1 MDRKKGNTEAQRTR
15 RGGSQPSLELCALR
29 DSVFQKRI
37 LEGIGRRETQRHRGH
52 GEGGVS
58 SLWNSVLSVTPC
70 FKKRIL
76 GGIGRRETQRHRG
89 HGEGGEGSEEG
100 KHKGTEDTE
109 RGESVVYGT
118 LWSP

>member
-58 SLWNSVLSVTPC
+58 SLWNSVLSVTRC
-70 FKKRIL
+70 FKKGVKKKRYAD
-76 GGIGRRETQRHRG
+76 R
-89 HGEGGEGSEEG
+89 
-100 KHKGTEDTE
+100 
-109 RGESVVYGT
+109 
-118 LWSP
+118 P